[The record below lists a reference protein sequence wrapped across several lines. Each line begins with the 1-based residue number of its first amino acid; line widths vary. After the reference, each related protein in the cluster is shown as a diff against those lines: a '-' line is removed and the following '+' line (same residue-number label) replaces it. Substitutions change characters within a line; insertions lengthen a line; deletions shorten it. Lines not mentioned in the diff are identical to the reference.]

1 MCAALTVTALMQWDI
16 DLYQPQELSDH
27 AYRITWEPMSSGM
40 YYRAYTPGGR
50 LIDAGGGVAGHR
62 RCRETCDAHLA
73 GSRRA
78 LL

>member
-1 MCAALTVTALMQWDI
+1 MCATADPAAQMNWDT
-16 DLYQPQELSDH
+16 DPYQPQELSDH
-27 AYRITWEPMSSGM
+27 AYRITWERMSCGL

-50 LIDAGGGVAGHR
+50 LIDAGGGSDGHQ
-62 RCRETCDAHLA
+62 RCRDACELHLA

>member
-1 MCAALTVTALMQWDI
+1 MSAPVHSAAQMSWET

-27 AYRITWEPMSSGM
+27 AYRITWEPMSCGM

-50 LIDAGGGVAGHR
+50 LIDAGGGPIGHK
-62 RCRETCDAHLA
+62 RCREACEAHL
-73 GSRRA
+73 GNSRRG